1 MTLAALDDAIDRALT
16 EHRVVGAVVQ
26 VAREGDVVYRRA
38 AGLADRESAR
48 TMGVDTLFRLS
59 SLSKPICTAAVMV
72 LVERGVLALDE
83 PVTTW
88 LPEFRPRLA
97 TGDQPTITL
106 HHLLTHTA
114 GLGYPWDEDPGD
126 PYRSADIGDGIRSSG
141 ARTLVENTD
150 LVATLPLYFEPGT
163 DWNYSVGLDVLGSVM
178 EAATGEALPALVR
191 GLVTSPLGL
200 ACMGFSA
207 AEVNGGPLA
216 TPYGDGDPEPVRMSD
231 PYSHQDDTLVYSPGR
246 ALDPA
251 AFPSAGAG
259 IVGTAPE
266 MLTFLETVRTG
277 GGVILQPSTTAMM
290 MANQLGDLKPDPD
303 DPGWGFGYGG
313 AVFGGNGERL
323 STSTWFWG
331 GVYGHK
337 WFVDP
342 DSATTIVILTNTAYE
357 GMNGQ
362 LVDDVVDAAMG

>member
-1 MTLAALDDAIDRALT
+1 MTAAALDDAVDRALA
-16 EHRVVGAVVQ
+16 ERRVVGAVVQ
-26 VAREGDVVYRRA
+26 VALEGDVVYRRA
-38 AGLADRESAR
+38 AGLADRESGRAI
-48 TMGVDTLFRLS
+48 GVDTLFRLS

-88 LPEFRPRLA
+88 LPGFRPRLA
-97 TGDQPTITL
+97 TGEQPTITL
-106 HHLLTHTA
+106 HHLLTHTS
-114 GLGYPWDEDPGD
+114 GLSYPWDEDPDD
-126 PYRSADIGDGIRSSG
+126 PYRRADVGDGIRSSG
-141 ARTLVENTD
+141 ARTLAENTD

-163 DWNYSVGLDVLGSVM
+163 DWAYSVGLDVLGSVM
-178 EAATGEALPALVR
+178 EAATGERLPAVVR
-191 GLVTSPLGL
+191 DLVTGPLGL

-207 AEVNGGPLA
+207 AEVSGGPLA
-216 TPYGDGDPEPVRMSD
+216 TPYADGDPEPVRMTE
-231 PYSHQDDTLVYSPGR
+231 PYSPPDDTLVYSPSR

-259 IVGTAPE
+259 MVGTAPE

-277 GGVILQPSTTAMM
+277 GGVILQSSSTAMM
-290 MANQLGDLKPDPD
+290 MANQLGTLQPDPD

-313 AVFGGNGERL
+313 AVLGSAENGL
-323 STSTWFWG
+323 SPSTWFWG

-337 WFVDP
+337 WYVDP

-357 GMNGQ
+357 GMNGE
-362 LVDDVVDAAMG
+362 LVDDVVRAATD

>member
-1 MTLAALDDAIDRALT
+1 MTLAALDDAIDRALA

-26 VAREGDVVYRRA
+26 VAREGDIVYRRA

-97 TGDQPTITL
+97 TGEQPTITL

-126 PYRSADIGDGIRSSG
+126 PYRSADVGDGIRSSG
-141 ARTLVENTD
+141 ARTLAENTD

-191 GLVTSPLGL
+191 GLEPSPLGL

-259 IVGTAPE
+259 MVGTAPE

-277 GGVILQPSTTAMM
+277 GGAVLQPSTTALM
-290 MANQLGDLKPDPD
+290 MANQLGALKPDPD

-313 AVFGGNGERL
+313 ALLGGDGNGL

-342 DSATTIVILTNTAYE
+342 NSATTIVILTNTAYE

-362 LVDDVVDAAMG
+362 LVDDVVNAAMG